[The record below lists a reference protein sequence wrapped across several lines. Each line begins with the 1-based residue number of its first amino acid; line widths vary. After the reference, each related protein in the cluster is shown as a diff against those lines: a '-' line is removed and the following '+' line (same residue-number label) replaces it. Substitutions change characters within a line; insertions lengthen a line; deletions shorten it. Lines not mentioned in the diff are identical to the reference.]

1 MSVSKTKHL
10 LRKCRIVPNKLL
22 GQNFMVAPSIF
33 SKLSDYASLNKA
45 EAVVLDAGAGFG
57 FLTRFLAD
65 KCRLVIAVEKDPSVA
80 AVLREQLK
88 GFVNVTVIEG
98 DVLNATVP
106 DFNKVVSIPPY
117 YLSSRLVMWLFDRSF
132 ECAVLILQREFANRM
147 VAAVG
152 SDAYGWLTV
161 VTYHRAAVEL
171 LDTVPKS
178 MFYPQPEVDSV
189 IARLTPWNTVPFEVK
204 DEAFFRRM
212 VRWLFTQR
220 NKKLGN
226 SLVPFIKSTL
236 KMAKAD
242 AEKLACT
249 LPFREK
255 RARELRPEDFGE
267 LANAFIR

>member
-1 MSVSKTKHL
+1 MSVSETKLL
-10 LRKCRIVPNKLL
+10 LRTHRIVPNRLL
-22 GQNFMVAPSIF
+22 GQNFLVTPSIF
-33 SKLSDYASLNKA
+33 PKLVDYVSLGKA
-45 EAVVLDAGAGFG
+45 DVVLDAGAGFG

-65 KCRLVIAVEKDPSVA
+65 KCRMLIAVEKDLSVA
-80 AVLREQLK
+80 AVLRERLR
-88 GFVNVTVIEG
+88 GFANVTVIEG
-98 DVLNATVP
+98 DVLKVAVP

-132 ECAVLILQREFANRM
+132 ECAVLILQREFANRL

-161 VTYHRAAVEL
+161 VTYHSAAVEL
-171 LDTVPKS
+171 LDAVPKS
-178 MFYPQPEVDSV
+178 MFYPPPEVDSV
-189 IARLTPWNTVPFEVK
+189 IVRLTPWITAPFEVK
-204 DEAFFRRM
+204 DEAFFKRM

-226 SLVPFIKSTL
+226 SFVPFIKSTF
-236 KMAKAD
+236 KTAKAD
-242 AEKLACT
+242 AEKLVCT

-267 LANAFIR
+267 LANAFAR